1 VIEIECDNCE
11 RTFEARP
18 QDAGGKVPCPHCGDI
33 NRVPAAAAPD
43 SAPKLDDG
51 EQELS
56 VVHPAMARAH
66 PFRFLAVAALLIGG
80 LVLAFASGPSDALW
94 DWLAW
99 PGWLMVAAAVVWW
112 IAWYVAAHLW
122 IKLTISNKRTVRQEG
137 IVRRHTSEVLHEH
150 VRNVEIKQSL
160 TQRILNVGYLGIS
173 SAGQGDIE
181 IEVKDIPRP
190 YELKALIDEHRRM

>member
-1 VIEIECDNCE
+1 M
-11 RTFEARP
+11 
-18 QDAGGKVPCPHCGDI
+18 PCPHCGDI
-33 NRVPAAAAPD
+33 NRVPAAAAAD
-43 SAPKLDDG
+43 SVPTLDAG
-51 EQELS
+51 ERELS

-99 PGWLMVAAAVVWW
+99 LGWLMVAAAVVWW
-112 IAWYVAAHLW
+112 IAWYLAAHLW

-137 IVRRHTSEVLHEH
+137 IVRRYTSEVLHEH

-160 TQRILNVGYLGIS
+160 MQRILKVGYIGIS
-173 SAGQGDIE
+173 SAGQDDIE
-181 IEVKDIPRP
+181 IEVKDVPRP
-190 YELKALIDEHRRM
+190 YELKALIDEHRSM

>member
-1 VIEIECDNCE
+1 MECDNCE

-43 SAPKLDDG
+43 AAPKLDDG

-56 VVHPAMARAH
+56 VVHPAMVRAH